1 MSVRSNTATEATS
14 TTTVSKPSM
23 KAALIA
29 LTALVVVPV
38 AVGLGLVVYWHRL
51 PASSA
56 TRSTPSSTTCLT
68 EPKTQSKGRLS
79 AHRIGPTG

>member
-1 MSVRSNTATEATS
+1 
-14 TTTVSKPSM
+14 M

-29 LTALVVVPV
+29 LSALVVVLV
-38 AVGLGLVVYWHRL
+38 AVRWILVVYWHSL
-51 PASSA
+51 AASSA